1 MQQYIAFLRGING
14 GLTLKMAELR
24 KLFESLGFRDIKTVL
39 ATGNVIFDASQRD
52 RTVIARQIERA
63 IAAAYSYETVA
74 ILYTPSEL
82 RRLLEADPFHGIEP
96 SMKSSAQVSFT
107 EGGSDNLPFDTPYD
121 LPQRG
126 YKVLTMIDGAVCSVV
141 ALSGATRPD
150 LLAVLDRAFN
160 KKVTTRSWKTIE
172 RCYQAM
178 RAGGEEG
185 DG

>member
-24 KLFESLGFRDIKTVL
+24 KLFEGLGFTDIKTVL

-52 RTVIARQIERA
+52 RMEIASQIERA
-63 IAAAYSYETVA
+63 IAAAYGYETVA
-74 ILYTPSEL
+74 ILYTKDEL
-82 RRLLEADPFHGIEP
+82 ASLREADPFHGIAQ
-96 SMKSSAQVSFT
+96 STKSSAQVSFT
-107 EGGSDNLPFDTPYD
+107 RGESGRLPFDIPYD
-121 LPQRG
+121 VPQKG
-126 YKVLTMIDGAVCSVV
+126 YKVLGMIDGAVCSVID
-141 ALSGATRPD
+141 LSGATRPD

-160 KKVTTRSWKTIE
+160 KKVTTRNWKTIE

-178 RAGGEEG
+178 QAGA